1 MLSPVFFACFAAVA
15 VLVAGCGGAAKTKM
29 DTAEFS
35 KAFASAEAAVKG
47 PADEAVKL
55 LQAGK
60 LFEGATAMVEV
71 AKAGGDKLSE
81 PQKNAL
87 INLGATVQLVMSED
101 GDKADLKV
109 YQAVEDLMAILT
121 ERESTKVGTSPER
134 VLPKEGGA
142 Q

>member
-1 MLSPVFFACFAAVA
+1 
-15 VLVAGCGGAAKTKM
+15 M

-35 KAFASAEAAVKG
+35 KAFASAEVAVKG
-47 PADEAVKL
+47 PADQAAKL
-55 LQAGK
+55 LVAGK
-60 LFEGATAMVEV
+60 LLEGSTALVEV

-81 PQKNAL
+81 VQKNAL

-121 ERESTKVGTSPER
+121 DRESTKLGTSPDR
-134 VLPKEGGA
+134 VLPKEGGG